1 MMATTPPHNAVVSR
15 TASAGAGDRRG
26 SDSSSRW
33 DNTYG
38 QNVVN
43 LDDPMLDEDELPR
56 SPRSSSG
63 RGLTSYP
70 GTDEDDRI
78 IWSGWDSIGT
88 GSISTSVFL
97 SWFPFQ
103 LTLH

>member
-1 MMATTPPHNAVVSR
+1 MVSR
-15 TASAGAGDRRG
+15 TTSAGASDRRS

-33 DNTYG
+33 DNAY

-43 LDDPMLDEDELPR
+43 LDDPVFDEEELPR

-78 IWSGWDSIGT
+78 VWSGWDSIGT
-88 GSISTSVFL
+88 GSISV
-97 SWFPFQ
+97 
-103 LTLH
+103 